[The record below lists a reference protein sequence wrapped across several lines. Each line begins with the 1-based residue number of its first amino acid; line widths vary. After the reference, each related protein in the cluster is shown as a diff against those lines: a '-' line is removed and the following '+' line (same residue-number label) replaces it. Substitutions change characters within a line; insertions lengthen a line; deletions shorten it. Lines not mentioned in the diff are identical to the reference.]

1 MSKIFFSVL
10 FLFPFIS
17 EAQSLKDA
25 KRYFEN
31 YEYDLLLIE
40 RILSLGL
47 LIQFSNKPINPPKL
61 FW

>member
-31 YEYDLLLIE
+31 YEYALAASSYESFSELTLKVLGIAI
-40 RILSLGL
+40 IL
-47 LIQFSNKPINPPKL
+47 
-61 FW
+61 